1 MPQSAAGPEEVVL
14 DQNTITHDLGIQCE
28 YLMMGVMKVSPDQS
42 LLAFTLD
49 VTGDESYT
57 LYFRD
62 LTTRQ
67 VFESI
72 PDVVTVVFA
81 SAMDPSVTQQ
91 SHVHHG
97 RVVFYTQADK
107 CVPSCVYHRVLCAS
121 LCVPLCVHTFMYHC
135 ASLRTPLC
143 VAGRVPLQ

>member
-1 MPQSAAGPEEVVL
+1 ML

-91 SHVHHG
+91 SHRHHG

-107 CVPSCVYHRVLCAS
+107 CVPLCVPSCVYHRVLCAS
-121 LCVPLCVHTFMYHC
+121 LCVPLRAPSFTYHC
-135 ASLRTPLC
+135 ASLRAPVC
-143 VAGRVPLQ
+143 VAERVPV